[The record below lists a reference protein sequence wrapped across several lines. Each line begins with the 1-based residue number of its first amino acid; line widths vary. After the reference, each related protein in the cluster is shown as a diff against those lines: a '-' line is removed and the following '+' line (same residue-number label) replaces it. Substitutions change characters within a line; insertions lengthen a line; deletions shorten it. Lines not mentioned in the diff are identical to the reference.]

1 MRVLLSA
8 STFPLRRADGTPA
21 FVFGLARALAQR
33 GEVTV
38 LAPGAVG
45 VPHAE
50 VWDDVRI
57 RRFDYFWPR
66 ARQRLAYGDGMEVN
80 LSRSWAARLQVPGFL
95 GAQLWATRRL
105 IAELRP
111 DVVNSH
117 WMLPQGLTAALAR
130 GRGPRFGHVV
140 TLLGGDA
147 HLLTTLAGG
156 RPLARFVAR
165 RADAFL
171 ASSEAVR
178 AALDALL
185 GRASQALVQPMGVDA
200 ERFRAAVPL
209 DAAEEGLPGG
219 YLLYVGRLQQVK
231 GVDVLLQAFARVR
244 DRQPALGLLVIGYGE
259 RERALREQAESLG
272 LGGSV
277 RFAGVRSAA
286 DVARA
291 LRGCRVCVVP
301 SRRLASGREEGMP
314 TVVAEALAAGARLVA
329 TRTGGIASAIRDGE
343 TGWLCRD
350 SDPTAL
356 AEALVRALESDE
368 ADAVAQRARTAGEAF
383 DWSHVAECY
392 WQVFEGVTTG

>member
-38 LAPGAVG
+38 LVPGAVG
-45 VPHAE
+45 IPHAE

-95 GAQLWATRRL
+95 AAQLWATCRL

-130 GRGPRFGHVV
+130 GRGARFGHVV
-140 TLLGGDA
+140 TLHGGDA

-185 GRASQALVQPMGVDA
+185 GRASACTAPVTPAGCCPTA
-200 ERFRAAVPL
+200 SSSSR
-209 DAAEEGLPGG
+209 GG
-219 YLLYVGRLQQVK
+219 PTTRSSSAGSASNSGR
-231 GVDVLLQAFARVR
+231 
-244 DRQPALGLLVIGYGE
+244 
-259 RERALREQAESLG
+259 
-272 LGGSV
+272 
-277 RFAGVRSAA
+277 
-286 DVARA
+286 
-291 LRGCRVCVVP
+291 
-301 SRRLASGREEGMP
+301 SRRCLRNTHRSSRQWFP
-314 TVVAEALAAGARLVA
+314 
-329 TRTGGIASAIRDGE
+329 
-343 TGWLCRD
+343 C
-350 SDPTAL
+350 
-356 AEALVRALESDE
+356 
-368 ADAVAQRARTAGEAF
+368 ARTARA
-383 DWSHVAECY
+383 SHV
-392 WQVFEGVTTG
+392 WWRTS